1 MKCRFLLCSTN
12 LVLPMQDEVF
22 VCYRTQRMR
31 IPTNRESIAVS
42 VRNNWT
48 MICRHGAALLFM
60 NVASYLSKSRLTK
73 LWWVNCFSN
82 RWNGSEWQIRGLKSS
97 KTSQHHHKDVWL
109 NSVCFH
115 PLLVRTSPV
124 HHHFLRFS
132 TLFTHLAFELAMI
145 QQRLFK
151 AELKGQW
158 IACFNLSIVRTEL
171 HFSLRRCISTTSTLV
186 HAALWR
192 QPDNSSRRRSVT
204 LTAVCVGLFIFPLPA
219 VDQETLLGRSAVSQK
234 KEGKQCVCEHLNM
247 TRSSVCIW
255 QRSPFRASRSRPFL
269 WLLNESVPGWALRGH
284 SGDELS

>member
-1 MKCRFLLCSTN
+1 MTGLWFVDMVPPCCSWTLQAIYLNPALQSSDGSIVSPTGGTDLNGRSEVSNPQRLHNIITRTFGLTLYVFILCS
-12 LVLPMQDEVF
+12 
-22 VCYRTQRMR
+22 
-31 IPTNRESIAVS
+31 
-42 VRNNWT
+42 
-48 MICRHGAALLFM
+48 
-60 NVASYLSKSRLTK
+60 
-73 LWWVNCFSN
+73 
-82 RWNGSEWQIRGLKSS
+82 
-97 KTSQHHHKDVWL
+97 
-109 NSVCFH
+109 
-115 PLLVRTSPV
+115 SPV

-132 TLFTHLAFELAMI
+132 TLFTHWAFELAMI

-186 HAALWR
+186 HAASWR

-234 KEGKQCVCEHLNM
+234 KEGKQCVCEHLNV

-255 QRSPFRASRSRPFL
+255 QGSPFRASRSRPFL